1 MRDPIRR
8 RRGFM
13 LVLSSPSGAGKT
25 TLSRR
30 VLEQNSDFVMSVS
43 ATTRAPRQGEVHGK
57 DYYFV
62 SPDEFE
68 GMVQRG
74 DFFEHATV
82 FSHRYGSPHDPV
94 MKALD
99 AGKSVLFDIDWQGT
113 QAISQRARERTL
125 TMAKQ
130 LAFHQFFGNRRAIE
144 RHKIGV
150 STRRLIMQCL
160 RDQLLA
166 GAGFAVDHDRRRR
179 ICDGLDQLADLAHR
193 LAVANNGTRLAHAVG
208 VSSDVGGLEG
218 LNAPAA
224 AGSSSPMFLYWNIA

>member
-62 SPDEFE
+62 SPEEFE

-113 QAISQRARERTL
+113 QAISQRARDDLVTVFILPPSMDDLAKRLKSRAQDSAEVVAAR
-125 TMAKQ
+125 MAKAEGEISHWSEYDYV
-130 LAFHQFFGNRRAIE
+130 LVNDDVDACARALQHIIE
-144 RHKIGV
+144 
-150 STRRLIMQCL
+150 SERLKRERQVW
-160 RDQLLA
+160 LLDFVRNLT
-166 GAGFAVDHDRRRR
+166 GQKG
-179 ICDGLDQLADLAHR
+179 
-193 LAVANNGTRLAHAVG
+193 
-208 VSSDVGGLEG
+208 
-218 LNAPAA
+218 
-224 AGSSSPMFLYWNIA
+224 

>member
-62 SPDEFE
+62 SPEEFE
-68 GMVQRG
+68 AMVQRG

-113 QAISQRARERTL
+113 QAISQRARDDLVTVFILPPSMDDLAKRLKSRAQDSAEVVAAR
-125 TMAKQ
+125 MAKAEGEISHWSEYDYV
-130 LAFHQFFGNRRAIE
+130 LVNDDVDACARALQHIIE
-144 RHKIGV
+144 
-150 STRRLIMQCL
+150 SERLKRERQVW
-160 RDQLLA
+160 LLDFVRNLT
-166 GAGFAVDHDRRRR
+166 GQKG
-179 ICDGLDQLADLAHR
+179 
-193 LAVANNGTRLAHAVG
+193 
-208 VSSDVGGLEG
+208 
-218 LNAPAA
+218 
-224 AGSSSPMFLYWNIA
+224 

>member
-62 SPDEFE
+62 SPEEFE

-113 QAISQRARERTL
+113 QAISQRARDDLVTVFILPPSMDDLAKRLKSRAQDSAEVVAAR
-125 TMAKQ
+125 MAKAEGEISHWSEYDYV
-130 LAFHQFFGNRRAIE
+130 LVNDDVDACARALQHIIE
-144 RHKIGV
+144 
-150 STRRLIMQCL
+150 SERLKRERQVW
-160 RDQLLA
+160 LLDFVRSLT
-166 GAGFAVDHDRRRR
+166 GQKG
-179 ICDGLDQLADLAHR
+179 
-193 LAVANNGTRLAHAVG
+193 
-208 VSSDVGGLEG
+208 
-218 LNAPAA
+218 
-224 AGSSSPMFLYWNIA
+224 

>member
-113 QAISQRARERTL
+113 QAISQRARDDLVTVFILPPSMDDLAKRLKSRAQDSAEVVAAR
-125 TMAKQ
+125 MAKAEGEISHWSEYDYV
-130 LAFHQFFGNRRAIE
+130 LVNDDVDACARALQHIIE
-144 RHKIGV
+144 
-150 STRRLIMQCL
+150 SERLKRERQVW
-160 RDQLLA
+160 LLDFVRNLT
-166 GAGFAVDHDRRRR
+166 GQKG
-179 ICDGLDQLADLAHR
+179 
-193 LAVANNGTRLAHAVG
+193 
-208 VSSDVGGLEG
+208 
-218 LNAPAA
+218 
-224 AGSSSPMFLYWNIA
+224 

>member
-1 MRDPIRR
+1 M
-8 RRGFM
+8 
-13 LVLSSPSGAGKT
+13 
-25 TLSRR
+25 
-30 VLEQNSDFVMSVS
+30 LEQNSDFVMSVS

-113 QAISQRARERTL
+113 QAISQRARDDLVTVFILPPSMDDLAKRLKSRAQDSAEVVAAR
-125 TMAKQ
+125 MAKAEGEISHWSEYDYVLVNDDVDACAQ
-130 LAFHQFFGNRRAIE
+130 ALQHIIE
-144 RHKIGV
+144 
-150 STRRLIMQCL
+150 SERLKRERQVW
-160 RDQLLA
+160 LLDFVRSLT
-166 GAGFAVDHDRRRR
+166 GQKG
-179 ICDGLDQLADLAHR
+179 
-193 LAVANNGTRLAHAVG
+193 
-208 VSSDVGGLEG
+208 
-218 LNAPAA
+218 
-224 AGSSSPMFLYWNIA
+224 

>member
-62 SPDEFE
+62 SPEEFE
-68 GMVQRG
+68 GMVQRSE
-74 DFFEHATV
+74 FFEHATV

-99 AGKSVLFDIDWQGT
+99 TGKSVLFDIDWQGT
-113 QAISQRARERTL
+113 QAISQRARDDLVTVFILPPSMDDLAKRLKSRAQDSAEVVAAR
-125 TMAKQ
+125 MAKAEGEISHWSEYDYV
-130 LAFHQFFGNRRAIE
+130 LVNDDVDACARALQHIIE
-144 RHKIGV
+144 
-150 STRRLIMQCL
+150 SERLKRERQVW
-160 RDQLLA
+160 LLDFVRNLT
-166 GAGFAVDHDRRRR
+166 GQKG
-179 ICDGLDQLADLAHR
+179 
-193 LAVANNGTRLAHAVG
+193 
-208 VSSDVGGLEG
+208 
-218 LNAPAA
+218 
-224 AGSSSPMFLYWNIA
+224 